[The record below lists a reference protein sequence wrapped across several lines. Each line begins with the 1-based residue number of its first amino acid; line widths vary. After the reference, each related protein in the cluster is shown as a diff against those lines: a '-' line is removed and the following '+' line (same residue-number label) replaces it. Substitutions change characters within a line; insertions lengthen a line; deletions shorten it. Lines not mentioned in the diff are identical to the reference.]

1 MKGVDIMP
9 NCFECLYKC
18 KKPRNFGNSYHCI
31 LEPTNMD
38 VSYFCQDRHR
48 EETNTLCPF
57 LNKDTGYPGVDYRKI
72 LNQ

>member
-1 MKGVDIMP
+1 
-9 NCFECLYKC
+9 
-18 KKPRNFGNSYHCI
+18 
-31 LEPTNMD
+31 MD